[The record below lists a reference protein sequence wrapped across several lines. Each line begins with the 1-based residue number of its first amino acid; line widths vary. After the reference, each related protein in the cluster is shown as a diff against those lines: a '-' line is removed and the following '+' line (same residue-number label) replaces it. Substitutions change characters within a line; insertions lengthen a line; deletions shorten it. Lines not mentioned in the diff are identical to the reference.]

1 MVWLNNKAK
10 IDNHNKEY
18 SQVRES
24 NEKKTV
30 KKYYIQGQQ
39 SYSVRTNKFSDQMQH
54 EVSARA
60 KGHNNLRNTTLR
72 GYKYHPDYTESL
84 PLSVDWRKKGAVT
97 PVKDQGQCGSCW
109 AFAATGALEA
119 MNFIANGELVSLSEQ
134 NLVDCSL
141 FDNVSKTG
149 YYY

>member
-1 MVWLNNKAK
+1 
-10 IDNHNKEY
+10 
-18 SQVRES
+18 
-24 NEKKTV
+24 
-30 KKYYIQGQQ
+30 
-39 SYSVRTNKFSDQMQH
+39 MQH

-60 KGHNNLRNTTLR
+60 KGHNNLRNTTLK

-141 FDNVSKTG
+141 FDNVSKNG
-149 YYY
+149 YHYSCHL